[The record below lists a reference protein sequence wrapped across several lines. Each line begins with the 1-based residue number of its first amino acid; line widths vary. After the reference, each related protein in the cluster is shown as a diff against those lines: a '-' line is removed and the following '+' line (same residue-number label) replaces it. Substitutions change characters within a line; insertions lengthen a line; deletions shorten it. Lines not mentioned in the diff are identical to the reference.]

1 MTCEAKQGGSAGC
14 FAHLGEEDE
23 PVVVVVLAQ
32 DRDSFRLELRME
44 DALRFGRA
52 ISEAADA
59 LKVQRQRWDLDQQI
73 MDRGGEE

>member
-1 MTCEAKQGGSAGC
+1 MMVEAKQAGSAGAY
-14 FAHLGEEDE
+14 AHLGEEDE

-32 DRDSFRLELRME
+32 DRDSFRVELRME

-73 MDRGGEE
+73 MGGGEE

>member
-32 DRDSFRLELRME
+32 DRDSFRVELRME

-73 MDRGGEE
+73 MSGGEE